1 MQGQGCYGVE
11 EPPLCSPPLCGPP
24 LCSDVVASLRDGRWG
39 TQQANMA
46 AYSAREFGGRA
57 KIQYLLE
64 GGKEPAPPWACS
76 CARCASKTGDERA
89 TGRRCLREGYPIVRA
104 VGEAIAE
111 VEQQYEVVRTQ
122 SFSET
127 VSYQA
132 SQAIT
137 SSPLAAFMPMCL
149 SLIHI

>member
-1 MQGQGCYGVE
+1 MF
-11 EPPLCSPPLCGPP
+11 
-24 LCSDVVASLRDGRWG
+24 RKNR
-39 TQQANMA
+39 T
-46 AYSAREFGGRA
+46 
-57 KIQYLLE
+57 I
-64 GGKEPAPPWACS
+64 
-76 CARCASKTGDERA
+76 SKTGDERA
-89 TGRRCLREGYPIVRA
+89 TGRRCLREGYPTVRA

-137 SSPLAAFMPMCL
+137 SRRAPLPA
-149 SLIHI
+149 S